1 MTVRISRG
9 ASRLPEGPGTAVV
22 PFARMLLVFAVGLL
36 VLGGLSG
43 CEAPPPPSADVPAG
57 SLHLLA
63 LAAEEGDWGKMLE
76 YMDPVKVGTTFA
88 QATIARLE
96 DDGDEESSGGS
107 AGPHSGGA
115 FVAGPMVT
123 GFTDAFVS
131 NLQTNAENG
140 TLLAEGN
147 LMRVILDGG
156 LGETEYVSD
165 NEAVV
170 EVTLPAA
177 DGEGT
182 PVGLRMVRDG
192 EHWKL
197 IAVEETTDLYGVLF

>member
-1 MTVRISRG
+1 MGKPRSLRWTVR
-9 ASRLPEGPGTAVV
+9 
-22 PFARMLLVFAVGLL
+22 LLTVSTVCVLAVG
-36 VLGGLSG
+36 GLTG
-43 CEAPPPPSADVPAG
+43 CEPAPPPPPSADVPAG

-63 LAAEEGDWGKMLE
+63 KAAEEGDWGKMLE

-107 AGPHSGGA
+107 SGSHGGDA

-123 GFTDAFVS
+123 GFTEAFVR
-131 NLQTNAENG
+131 NLQTNAKNG

-165 NEAVV
+165 NEALVDAV
-170 EVTLPAA
+170 LPAE
-177 DGEGT
+177 DGDEAT
-182 PVGLRMVRDG
+182 VRLRMVRDG

>member
-1 MTVRISRG
+1 M
-9 ASRLPEGPGTAVV
+9 PKGPGTAVV

-36 VLGGLSG
+36 VLGSLSG
-43 CEAPPPPSADVPAG
+43 CEPSPPPPPSADVPAG

-63 LAAEEGDWGKMLE
+63 KAAEEGDWGKMLE